1 MAPTTEQIAQMR
13 LLAVDIKPGSYL
25 LTDEEYG
32 SLFLLEGENVR
43 LGAAAA
49 LELMATSHVMLAK
62 KITTQDLSIDGVA
75 VAESLRKSA
84 ALLRARV
91 AKDDAAADQVVDD
104 ADSFGFDFVDFE
116 PHRAY
121 LPSRW
126 GG

>member
-1 MAPTTEQIAQMR
+1 MAPTTEQLAQMR

-25 LTDEEYG
+25 LTDEEYA

-91 AKDDAAADQVVDD
+91 AKDDADADQVVDD
-104 ADSFGFDFVDFE
+104 ADSFGFDSVDFD
-116 PHRAY
+116 PHRAVRARY
-121 LPSRW
+121 GWS
-126 GG
+126 